1 MMVVGRRFLV
11 AQLIG
16 ISIAWL
22 SGCEYNQVRLEPATR
37 ELLKQQ
43 EKISVGYDS
52 KFRFWAFDNP
62 RCQYVMGGKYVPP
75 SCRDKSEPV
84 TYRNA
89 TDELK
94 VDDPILK
101 VRDHVIG
108 LLETHLG
115 LQNLR
120 IRPPAI
126 NSGQLYDA
134 DLVLVVKN
142 DSLTFMNGNL
152 GNPSYPDGVR
162 YSISYE
168 AYGQLTRKAD
178 FKVLWQDRC
187 SIYSPDVGIP
197 KMSYGDLKANDWA
210 LLQEVM
216 SRIADRC
223 AEQMLA
229 SFLDQSRQN

>member
-1 MMVVGRRFLV
+1 MVRRRFVV

-62 RCQYVMGGKYVPP
+62 RCLYESGGKWSPP
-75 SCRDKSEPV
+75 RCKGKREPI

-89 TDELK
+89 TRNELK
-94 VDDPILK
+94 FDDPILK
-101 VRDHVIG
+101 VRNHVIG
-108 LLETHLG
+108 FLETHLG

-126 NSGQLYDA
+126 NAGQLYDA

-142 DSLTFMNGNL
+142 DSLTLINGNL
-152 GNPSYPDGVR
+152 GNPSSPDSVR
-162 YSISYE
+162 YSIGYE
-168 AYGQLTRKAD
+168 AIGQLTRKAD

-187 SIYSPDVGIP
+187 SIYSPDIGIP
-197 KMSYGDLKANDWA
+197 KRSYGDLRANDWA

-223 AEQMLA
+223 AEQMLP